1 MLNNKS
7 LWHREGVDVDETS
20 SPQLLRRKFIATQTG
35 EAITGVIEL
44 TLREKSLLDVS
55 TVVAGF
61 LNTHLTSDWETGFYA
76 LGSHKGIEA
85 FAYIYSDD
93 RRDTRWNE
101 PAFLSGDYDEDDNKQ
116 EAKICTYKIAI
127 TGDRIVINA
136 VSKYLIDN
144 FGTLTVPQ
152 IKWWYKTTRG
162 EATRTIYMDPLT
174 TKLLPELYPWLG
186 MDPAEFIKDYL
197 NSDKSILLL
206 AGVPGVGKTSLL
218 RHMIVDNSLV
228 ADIIYDEE
236 LMKTDQIFQSFLFN
250 KRSGVLV
257 IEDADSILSPR
268 DGGHNPLMARF
279 LNVSDGLI
287 KLPNKKLIFTTNQTD
302 FDRVDQALIRPGRCF
317 AVVHARELTFEE
329 AVRAAKACS
338 LTIPTV
344 RKDYTLAELFSE
356 RDNPKVRKIGF

>member
-7 LWHREGVDVDETS
+7 LWHREVIDADEASTS
-20 SPQLLRRKFIATQTG
+20 MILRRRFIATQTG
-35 EAITGVIEL
+35 EAVTGVIEL
-44 TLREKSLLDVS
+44 TLREKTLLDVS

-61 LNTHLTSDWETGFYA
+61 LNTHLTSDWENAFYA

-85 FAYIYSDD
+85 FGQITSDD
-93 RRDTRWNE
+93 RGEVRWNG
-101 PAFLSGDYDEDDNKQ
+101 PAELTEHYEEDDNKQ
-116 EAKICTYKIAI
+116 EAKICTYKVII
-127 TGDRIVINA
+127 TGNRLVIDAIN
-136 VSKYLIDN
+136 KHLMDFY
-144 FGTLTVPQ
+144 GTLTVPQ
-152 IKWWYKTTRG
+152 IRWWYKTTRG

-268 DGGHNPLMARF
+268 DGGHNPLMSRF

-356 RDNPKVRKIGF
+356 RDNPKVRRIGF